1 MRRWLTLIVLLLV
14 AACGGGGAADP
25 EATGTTEE
33 TTEESGT
40 EGETMA
46 DFFGYT
52 AEDPEAQEAEYREQE
67 SRIQESIRQCMAEAG
82 FEYQP
87 MLPPE
92 GSFMVTGEEWD
103 EEEYVRTQGFGITTW
118 YGNEEVTDTTIAEE
132 EWVDP
137 NQEMLEGMSESEST
151 AWYEALYGTP
161 EEQEEASETIVDPE
175 TGEEYMEMTGYGPGC
190 SGEAYEAEYGSM
202 DQSEDLWSEVQPA
215 MDAMY
220 QQIEADPRIVELN
233 EEWAACMAER
243 GFEYESMTAMQES
256 VYTDFQARF
265 DEIVGPNGGFAD
277 PFAGMTQEEIDA
289 FFEEKTQEEIDAF
302 FAAAQEE
309 SEQNVDMEA
318 LAALQQEEID
328 MAVAD
333 FECRG
338 DYWETYQEV
347 SEEYEVE
354 FVAENREALEQ
365 IREAENPGG

>member
-1 MRRWLTLIVLLLV
+1 MRRWLALIVLLLV
-14 AACGGGGAADP
+14 AACGGGNAADP
-25 EATGTTEE
+25 EATGTDEGAS
-33 TTEESGT
+33 EESSS

-46 DFFGYT
+46 DFFGYGT
-52 AEDPEAQEAEYREQE
+52 EDPEAQEAEYREQE
-67 SRIQESIRQCMAEAG
+67 ARIQESIRQCMAEAG

-87 MLPPE
+87 VLPPE
-92 GSFMVTGEEWD
+92 GSFMVGEEWD

-118 YGNEEVTDTTIAEE
+118 YGNEELNEPVPEE
-132 EWVDP
+132 EYIDP

-161 EEQEEASETIVDPE
+161 EQQEEASKTVVDPE

-202 DQSEDLWSEVQPA
+202 DDTNALWEELQPE

-220 QQIEADPRIVELN
+220 QQVQADPRIVELD

-243 GFEYESMTAMQES
+243 GFEYESATAMQES

-265 DEIVGPNGGFAD
+265 DEIVGPNGGYAD
-277 PFAGMTQEEIDA
+277 PFEGWTQEEMDA

-309 SEQNVDMEA
+309 AEQSVDMEA

-328 MAVAD
+328 LAVAD

-338 DYWETYQEV
+338 DYYEVYQEV
-347 SEEYEVE
+347 SEEYEAD
-354 FVAENREALEQ
+354 FIAENRAMLEE
-365 IREAENPGG
+365 IRAAEQG